1 MFYHLGLL
9 FSFIV
14 AFYGA
19 SMEKEIR
26 LHLFSLQLFANP
38 SMKIWFH
45 PFNIF
50 ISISSDLATF
60 GFF

>member
-1 MFYHLGLL
+1 
-9 FSFIV
+9 
-14 AFYGA
+14 
-19 SMEKEIR
+19 MEKEIR

-38 SMKIWFH
+38 SIKIWFH

-50 ISISSDLATF
+50 ISISSELATV